1 VTDIVPP
8 TLDRDVEI
16 RVIYH
21 PDPPLGPAP
30 AQLPP
35 GAAIAADPASP
46 AAAPTTAPVRPPQAP
61 RGGQRR

>member
-8 TLDRDVEI
+8 TLDRDVEV

-30 AQLPP
+30 TQLPP
-35 GAAIAADPASP
+35 GAGAAAEPRAP
-46 AAAPTTAPVRPPQAP
+46 AATATTPARAPQAR
-61 RGGQRR
+61 RGGERR